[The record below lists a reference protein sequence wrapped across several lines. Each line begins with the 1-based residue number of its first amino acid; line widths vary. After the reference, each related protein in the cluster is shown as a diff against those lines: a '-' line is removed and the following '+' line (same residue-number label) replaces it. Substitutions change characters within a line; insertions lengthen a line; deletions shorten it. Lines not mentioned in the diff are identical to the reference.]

1 MNWKRK
7 LLQKFRLYVLI
18 DKGAIKAKGS
28 LINAAGKI
36 LDAGADIVQYR
47 DKISDKETVLK
58 NSILL
63 RKLLKNSETLFIVN
77 DYLDIA
83 KIADSD
89 GIHLGQVDIPID
101 VARGILGKD
110 KIIGISCHNL
120 KEAISAENKGADYI
134 SIGPVFSTPLKSEY
148 KPVGLNLIKKV
159 NKEIKIPFFAIGGIN
174 ESNIGKVLTFGA
186 KRVAVCRAVCQV
198 SNISSVTK
206 RFRNLLGYRK
216 V

>member
-7 LLQKFRLYVLI
+7 LLQISRLYVLI
-18 DKGAIKAKGS
+18 DKEAIKAKGS
-28 LINAAGKI
+28 LINAAGNI
-36 LDAGADIVQYR
+36 SDAGADIVQYR

-63 RKLLKNSETLFIVN
+63 RKLLKNSKTLFIVN

-89 GIHLGQVDIPID
+89 GIHLGQADLPIE
-101 VARGILGKD
+101 VARRILGKD

-120 KEAISAENKGADYI
+120 KEAINAGNKGADYI
-134 SIGPVFSTPLKSEY
+134 SIGPVFPTFIKPNL
-148 KPVGLNLIKKV
+148 KPVGLDLINKASKKIRV
-159 NKEIKIPFFAIGGIN
+159 PFFAIGGIN
-174 ESNIGKVLTFGA
+174 ESNIGEVLTFGA
-186 KRVAVCRAVCQV
+186 KRVAVCRAVCEAGD
-198 SNISSVTK
+198 ISSVTK
-206 RFRNLLGYRK
+206 RFRSFLGYRK

>member
-206 RFRNLLGYRK
+206 RFRNLLGDRK